1 MSELEEIRK
10 RKLEGLK
17 KNIVR
22 VKNPSIGPVHVT
34 DATFD
39 SFVRENSICVV
50 DFWAEWCYPCR
61 MLSPIID
68 EIAKEYAGKASF
80 GKLNVDENPET
91 PKRFGISGIPTLLI
105 FKDGQ
110 LTGKIVGAVPK
121 QRIEAELHKL
131 AGI

>member
-10 RKLEGLK
+10 RKLEELK
-17 KNIVR
+17 KNIGGA
-22 VKNPSIGPVHVT
+22 KKPSSGPVHLT

-39 SFVRENSICVV
+39 SFIRENSISVV

-68 EIAKEYAGKASF
+68 EISNEYAGRVSF

-105 FKDGQ
+105 FKNGQ
-110 LTGKIVGAVPK
+110 LVGKMVGAAPK
-121 QRIEAELHKL
+121 QRIEAELHKI
-131 AGI
+131 AGV